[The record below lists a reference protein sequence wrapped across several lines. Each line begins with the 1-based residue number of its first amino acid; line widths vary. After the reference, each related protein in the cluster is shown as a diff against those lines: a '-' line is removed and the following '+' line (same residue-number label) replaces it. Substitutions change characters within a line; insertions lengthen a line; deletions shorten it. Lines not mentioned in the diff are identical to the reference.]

1 MIDAARRGLNLTK
14 HYTIAIIPGDGIGR
28 DVIKAA
34 KMVVD
39 AVNEISDGFT
49 MDFLHL
55 YVSQAAVDKY
65 GKPFPQ
71 DTRDGINQVDAIL
84 FGAAG
89 ISSVLGEFRT
99 GYDLYANVRP
109 IQALPGTNALHEKAD
124 LIIIRENTEGL
135 YSRYGWI
142 DRDYHVNLRIFTTKV
157 MERILRFS
165 FDYAIREGRKK
176 VTFTHKAKVLVHTDG
191 AWLEMFN
198 RIAKDY
204 PQIESEEMTID
215 TCAMEIVMHPERLD
229 VIITENANGDILSDV
244 GAGIIGG
251 KGYAYGGNLGDSL
264 ALFEPIHGTAPK
276 YTDKNI
282 ANPSAAIMAAK
293 FMFDYLGEKQS
304 AALIL
309 RGLTDVLVAG
319 KVRTYHMGGNAST
332 TDFGEAVAE
341 SIRRTAK
348 APK

>member
-1 MIDAARRGLNLTK
+1 MTK
-14 HYTIAIIPGDGIGR
+14 QYTIAVIPGDGIGR
-28 DVIKAA
+28 DVVKAA
-34 KMVVD
+34 RIVVD
-39 AVNEISDGFT
+39 AVNDVAKGFT
-49 MDFLHL
+49 MDFLDL
-55 YVSQAAVDKY
+55 YVSQAAVDKF
-65 GKPFPQ
+65 GEPFPQ
-71 DTRDGINQVDAIL
+71 ETRDGIKRSNAIL

-89 ISSVLGEFRT
+89 ISRVLGDFRT

-109 IQALPGTNALHEKAD
+109 IKALPGVNALHKNAD

-135 YSRYGWI
+135 YSRHGWI
-142 DRDYHVNLRIFTTKV
+142 DRDYHVNLRIFTTQV

-165 FDYAIREGRKK
+165 FDYALKEGRNKI
-176 VTFTHKAKVLVHTDG
+176 TFTHKAKVLVHTDG

-198 RIAKDY
+198 QIAKEY

-215 TCAMEIVMHPERLD
+215 TCAMEIVMRPERLD

-251 KGYAYGGNLGDSL
+251 KGYAYSGNIGDSL

-276 YTDKNI
+276 YADKNI
-282 ANPSAAIMAAK
+282 ANPCAAIMAAM

-304 AALIL
+304 ASRVLQS
-309 RGLTDVLVAG
+309 LTEVLVEG

-341 SIRRTAK
+341 RIRRNANS
-348 APK
+348 

>member
-1 MIDAARRGLNLTK
+1 MTK
-14 HYTIAIIPGDGIGR
+14 QYTIAVIPGDGIGR
-28 DVIKAA
+28 DVVKAA
-34 KMVVD
+34 RIVVD
-39 AVNEISDGFT
+39 AVNDVAKGFT
-49 MDFLHL
+49 MDFLDL
-55 YVSQAAVDKY
+55 YVSQAAVDKF
-65 GKPFPQ
+65 GEPFPQ
-71 DTRDGINQVDAIL
+71 ETRDGIKRSNAIL

-89 ISSVLGEFRT
+89 ISRVLGDFRT

-109 IQALPGTNALHEKAD
+109 IKALPGVNALHKNAD

-135 YSRYGWI
+135 YSRHGWI
-142 DRDYHVNLRIFTTKV
+142 DRDYHVNLRIFTTQV

-165 FDYAIREGRKK
+165 FDYALKEGRNKI
-176 VTFTHKAKVLVHTDG
+176 TFTHKAKVLVYTDG

-198 RIAKDY
+198 QIAKEY

-251 KGYAYGGNLGDSL
+251 KGYAYSGNIGDSL

-276 YTDKNI
+276 YADKNI
-282 ANPSAAIMAAK
+282 ANPCAAIMAAM

-304 AALIL
+304 ASRIL
-309 RGLTDVLVAG
+309 QSLTEVLVEG

-341 SIRRTAK
+341 RIRRNANS
-348 APK
+348 

>member
-1 MIDAARRGLNLTK
+1 MNMTK
-14 HYTIAIIPGDGIGR
+14 HYSIAVIPGDGIGR

-34 KMVVD
+34 KIVVD
-39 AVNEISDGFT
+39 TVNDLSEGFT

-65 GKPFPQ
+65 GEPFPQ
-71 DTRDGINQVDAIL
+71 ETRDGIERADAIL

-89 ISSVLGEFRT
+89 ISRVLGEFRT
-99 GYDLYANVRP
+99 GYDLYANVCP
-109 IQALPGTNALHEKAD
+109 IQALPGTNALHENAD

-135 YSRYGWI
+135 FSRHGWI

-165 FDYAIREGRKK
+165 FEYAIKEGRQK
-176 VTFTHKAKVLVHTDG
+176 VTFTHKAKVLVYTDG

-229 VIITENANGDILSDV
+229 VVITENANGDILSDL

-251 KGYAYGGNLGDSL
+251 KGYAYRGNIGDSL

-282 ANPSAAIMAAK
+282 ANPTAAIMAAQ
-293 FMFDYLGEKQS
+293 FMFDYLGEKKAASQILQS
-304 AALIL
+304 
-309 RGLTDVLVAG
+309 LTDVLVEG
-319 KVRTYHMGGNAST
+319 KVRTYHMGGNTST
-332 TDFGEAVAE
+332 TDFGEAVAAR
-341 SIRRTAK
+341 IRRNANLSR
-348 APK
+348 

>member
-1 MIDAARRGLNLTK
+1 MTK

-34 KMVVD
+34 KIVVD
-39 AVNEISDGFT
+39 AVNDVSEGFT
-49 MDFLHL
+49 MDFMHL
-55 YVSQAAVDKY
+55 DASQTAVDKY
-65 GKPFPQ
+65 GEPFPQ
-71 DTRDGINQVDAIL
+71 ATRDGIKQVNAIL

-89 ISSVLGEFRT
+89 ISSVLEQFRK

-109 IQALPGTNALHEKAD
+109 IQALPGTNALHPNAD

-135 YSRYGWI
+135 YSRFGWV

-157 MERILRFS
+157 MERILHFS
-165 FDYAIREGRKK
+165 FQYAIKEGRKK
-176 VTFTHKAKVLVHTDG
+176 ITFTHKAKVLVHTDG
-191 AWLEMFN
+191 KWLEMFKQ
-198 RIAKDY
+198 IAKDY

-251 KGYAYGGNLGDSL
+251 KGYAYSGNIGDSL

-293 FMFDYLGEKQS
+293 FMFDYLGEKKAAAQIFQS
-304 AALIL
+304 
-309 RGLTDVLVAG
+309 LTNVLVEG
-319 KVRTYHMGGNAST
+319 KVRTFHMGGNAST

-341 SIRRTAK
+341 RIRQNAK
-348 APK
+348 S

>member
-1 MIDAARRGLNLTK
+1 MTK
-14 HYTIAIIPGDGIGR
+14 QYTIAVIPGDGIGR
-28 DVIKAA
+28 DVVKAA
-34 KMVVD
+34 RIVVD
-39 AVNEISDGFT
+39 AVNDVAKGFT
-49 MDFLHL
+49 MDFLDL
-55 YVSQAAVDKY
+55 YVSQAAVDKF
-65 GKPFPQ
+65 GEPFPQ
-71 DTRDGINQVDAIL
+71 ETRDGIKRSNAIL

-89 ISSVLGEFRT
+89 ISRVLGDFRT

-109 IQALPGTNALHEKAD
+109 IKALPGVNALHKNAD

-135 YSRYGWI
+135 YSRHGWI

-165 FDYAIREGRKK
+165 FDYALKEGRNKI
-176 VTFTHKAKVLVHTDG
+176 TFTHKAKVLVHTDG

-198 RIAKDY
+198 QIAKEY

-215 TCAMEIVMHPERLD
+215 TCAMEIVMHPEQLD

-251 KGYAYGGNLGDSL
+251 KGYAYSGNIGDSL

-276 YTDKNI
+276 YADKNI
-282 ANPSAAIMAAK
+282 ANPCAAIMAAM
-293 FMFDYLGEKQS
+293 FMFDYLGEKQ
-304 AALIL
+304 AATRVLQS
-309 RGLTDVLVAG
+309 LTEVLVEG

-341 SIRRTAK
+341 RIRRNANS
-348 APK
+348 

>member
-1 MIDAARRGLNLTK
+1 MTK
-14 HYTIAIIPGDGIGR
+14 QYTIAVIPGDGIGR
-28 DVIKAA
+28 DVVKAA
-34 KMVVD
+34 RIVVD
-39 AVNEISDGFT
+39 AVNDVAKGFT
-49 MDFLHL
+49 MDFLDL
-55 YVSQAAVDKY
+55 YVSQAAVDKF
-65 GKPFPQ
+65 GEPFPQ
-71 DTRDGINQVDAIL
+71 ETRDGIKRSNAIL

-89 ISSVLGEFRT
+89 ISRVLGDFRT

-109 IQALPGTNALHEKAD
+109 IKALPGVNALHKNAD

-135 YSRYGWI
+135 YSRHGWI
-142 DRDYHVNLRIFTTKV
+142 DRDYHVNLRIFTTQV

-165 FDYAIREGRKK
+165 FDYALKEGRNKI
-176 VTFTHKAKVLVHTDG
+176 TFTHKAKVLVHTDG

-198 RIAKDY
+198 QIAKEY

-215 TCAMEIVMHPERLD
+215 TCAMEIVMHPEQLD

-251 KGYAYGGNLGDSL
+251 KGYAYSGNIGDSL

-276 YTDKNI
+276 YADKNI
-282 ANPSAAIMAAK
+282 ANPCAAIMAAM

-304 AALIL
+304 ASRVLQS
-309 RGLTDVLVAG
+309 LTEVLVEG

-332 TDFGEAVAE
+332 TDVGEAVAE
-341 SIRRTAK
+341 RIRRNANS
-348 APK
+348 

>member
-1 MIDAARRGLNLTK
+1 MTK
-14 HYTIAIIPGDGIGR
+14 QYTIAVIPGDGIGR

-34 KMVVD
+34 MIVVN
-39 AVNEISDGFT
+39 AVKDTTQEFT
-49 MDFLHL
+49 LDFCHL
-55 YVSQAAVDKY
+55 LASQAAVDKF
-65 GKPFPQ
+65 GNPFPQ
-71 DTRDGINQVDAIL
+71 ETRDGIKRSNAIL

-89 ISSVLGEFRT
+89 ISRVLADFRT

-109 IQALPGTNALHEKAD
+109 IKALPNTNALHPNAD
-124 LIIIRENTEGL
+124 FIIIRENTEGL
-135 YSRYGWI
+135 YSRHGWV
-142 DRDYHVNLRIFTTKV
+142 DRDYHVNLRIFTTHV

-165 FDYAIREGRKK
+165 FDYAIKKGRKK

-198 RIAKDY
+198 QIAKEY

-215 TCAMEIVMHPERLD
+215 TCGMEIVMHPERLD
-229 VIITENANGDILSDV
+229 VVITENANGDILSDV

-251 KGYAYGGNLGDSL
+251 KGYAYSGNLGDSL

-282 ANPSAAIMAAK
+282 ANPCAAIMAAM
-293 FMFDYLGEKQS
+293 FMFDYLGEKQTAS
-304 AALIL
+304 LIL
-309 RGLTDVLVAG
+309 QALTDVLIDG
-319 KVRTYHMGGNAST
+319 KVRTYHMGGNATT

-341 SIRRTAK
+341 RVRRK
-348 APK
+348 ANASK